1 MKRFTFTLLL
11 LITIITAQ
19 SELFAQSNV
28 PDSKYKMLFKI
39 SSGYPGILYLDE
51 LTQPTRYERE
61 AIVPLSAQID
71 YAFLP
76 RISATFYFGYEY
88 EKVSGTLTDFPGPTK
103 SLVTGLGLEYHFIRN
118 HDLRWIDPYGGITFY
133 YYDTNYI
140 PKGISPAFRI
150 GANFFIYKN
159 IGANIN
165 VGVGAALVEAGIIY
179 GLDF

>member
-1 MKRFTFTLLL
+1 MLN
-11 LITIITAQ
+11 AQ
-19 SELFAQSNV
+19 SELFAQSTA
-28 PDSKYKMLFKI
+28 PDFKYKMLFKI

-51 LTQPTRYERE
+51 MTQPARFERK

-76 RISATFYFGYEY
+76 RISASFYFGYEY

-103 SLVTGLGLEYHFIRN
+103 SLVTGLGVEYHFIRN
-118 HDLRWIDPYGGITFY
+118 QSLRWFDPYGGITFY
-133 YYDTNYI
+133 YYDTRFI

-150 GANFFIYKN
+150 GANFFIYKKL
-159 IGANIN
+159 GANIN

-179 GLDF
+179 GINF